1 MNKTISF
8 KRVSGLYKNFKRPG
22 VYRLYRVISNVIGFS
37 KYTYVCENI
46 RTKKF
51 TILCKLGGKKTT
63 SWCVEDFYTYQIKT
77 K

>member
-1 MNKTISF
+1 M
-8 KRVSGLYKNFKRPG
+8 
-22 VYRLYRVISNVIGFS
+22 GFS

-46 RTKKF
+46 RTKKY
-51 TILCKLGGKKTT
+51 TMLCNLSGKKTN